1 MGESVRGLLLG
12 GLLCF
17 SGSALAGSSSAG
29 EEFLSITEAV
39 EPNIIFLI
47 DMSEDMADP
56 CDGSTTGDPCIEVV
70 ADAIDQVTQH
80 FDWARFAVVGTSD
93 DSSYGDTFYPIV
105 PLGADYVSISEALDG
120 LEAHSTDTRNL
131 AEALVAIADDYLGNT
146 TTDDGVDDDG
156 DGFDNDWDEA
166 PIEYWCQET
175 HVIIISSSH
184 PWEDSGV
191 DSSFVDTSLTTDVL
205 CDSSGMITT
214 GTDSECLLDNVVSH
228 LYNNDIRSDLSDD
241 QLITTHIVGVDI
253 DSAALAE
260 YLFGNTSDM
269 IDGAGLYATGEDASE
284 IVASIL
290 MMIQD
295 IRSGTYSR
303 STPVVSAEGDYLVYT
318 FYELTGDDEV
328 GMGDGLAL
336 AQGHIR
342 AYEIDDDPTSSTY
355 GHVMYDGPSEYGGAL
370 WDGGTLLVSR
380 PVTAGESNPDDRDG
394 FGKRDIYTF
403 YEPAMDVPDMESEGS
418 NDRRMGFDYEFAT
431 YVGADST
438 VLDTILDTT
447 VSATDAPCADD
458 QAYDLTKDDCVVDTD
473 DLQALIDFARGLPE
487 AEFRYLDGERGRWK
501 LGDSPHSVPVI
512 VEGRNTMYAIDPT
525 YREFLEELEA
535 NSDAGVSPDI
545 VLLAAN
551 DGMLH
556 AFQLEDDAST
566 TDTEEGE
573 ELWAWLPGYLL
584 EREHDAEW
592 AGRLVD
598 LMLYGRTFLFDGS
611 PVVEDVWIDEDD
623 DGIKDC
629 DSVPDDCEWHRVVVV
644 QQGQGGPVTLAL
656 DITDTNDPEFL
667 WEQTDEGD
675 PTAMGYTVGR
685 PTVANVYDA
694 SDSDNPHDRW
704 VAFWGS
710 GRAVPYSE
718 DASYYKT
725 AEANLYMWHVGDD
738 YWGTDEVGYQDDDGD
753 GFPIGDNWH
762 PEADDYGSTLDADS
776 DDSGHY
782 EYGYIAAALAV
793 VDIDSDGDADTL
805 YFPVT
810 ASYSPTDEGGGGYTD
825 PADPGATWMYKAC
838 ISTTEPDDLTWREF
852 YDPLDDG
859 GLSYRSEVYYAATTS
874 WLTDGALGVY
884 WGTGTPYDRE
894 SSDEGFFFAMKD
906 MAPNSCDDDYMEPI
920 TDCGAD
926 GVYTLDAGE
935 GLTGEPVVYAGTV
948 YFSTWVPETDR
959 CDGGTGRLYGL
970 DFEDCDP
977 GMDTDGDGDID
988 EDDEPFLEEEDSY
1001 ISGVTVSDSGTVF
1014 YGSSDVLTDGTG
1026 DAVGTIDVENDPFLG
1041 TQTMAWM
1048 EVF

>member
-1 MGESVRGLLLG
+1 M
-12 GLLCF
+12 
-17 SGSALAGSSSAG
+17 AGSSAGG

-39 EPNIIFLI
+39 EPNIIFLV
-47 DMSEDMADP
+47 DMSKNMADP
-56 CDGSTTGDPCIEVV
+56 CDGTSGDPCIEVV

-93 DSSYGDTFYPIV
+93 DSAYGDTFYPVV
-105 PLGADYVSISEALDG
+105 PLGTDYASLSEALDG
-120 LEAHSTDTRNL
+120 LEAHSTKTLNL
-131 AEALVAIADDYLGNT
+131 AEALVGIADDYLGNT
-146 TTDDGVDDDG
+146 TTDDGIDDDG

-166 PIEYWCQET
+166 GIEYWCQET
-175 HVIIISSSH
+175 HVIIIAQSH

-191 DSSFVDTSLTTDVL
+191 DSSYVDSALTTDVL
-205 CDSSGMITT
+205 CDDGGLIWT
-214 GTDSECLLDNVVSH
+214 GTDSECLLDNVVSY
-228 LYNNDIRSDLSDD
+228 LYDNDIRADLSDD
-241 QLITTHIVGVDI
+241 QLITTHIVGIDI
-253 DSAALAE
+253 ASTALAE
-260 YLFGNTSDM
+260 YLFGNVSDE
-269 IDGAGLYATGEDASE
+269 IDGAGLYATADDAE
-284 IVASIL
+284 GIVAAVL

-318 FYELTGDDEV
+318 FYELSGDDEV
-328 GMGDGLAL
+328 GLGDGLAL

-355 GHVMYDGPSEYGGAL
+355 GQVMYDGPSEYGGAL

-403 YEPAMDVPDMESEGS
+403 YEPAMDISAMNAEGDG
-418 NDRRMGFDYEFAT
+418 DRRMGFDYEFVDA
-431 YVGADST
+431 VGSSSS
-438 VLDTILDTT
+438 VLDTILDTE
-447 VSATDAPCADD
+447 VSSTDAPCAEDD
-458 QAYDLTKDDCVVDTD
+458 SYDLTKDDCLVDED
-473 DLQALIDFARGLPE
+473 DLQALVDFARGLPE
-487 AEFRYLDGERGRWK
+487 AEFRYLEGERGRWK
-501 LGDSPHSVPVI
+501 LGDSPHSIPVI
-512 VEGRNTMYAIDPT
+512 VEGRNSMYAVDPT
-525 YREFLEELEA
+525 YREFLAELEA
-535 NSDAGVSPDI
+535 NSDAGTSPDI

-556 AFQLEDDAST
+556 AFQLEDDT
-566 TDTEEGE
+566 TTSDTEEGE

-584 EREHDAEW
+584 ERDHDAEW

-598 LMLYGRTFLFDGS
+598 LMLYGRTFLFDGA
-611 PVVEDVWIDEDD
+611 PVVEDVWIDADD
-623 DGIKDC
+623 DGVKDC

-675 PTAMGYTVGR
+675 ATAMGYTVGR
-685 PTVANVYDA
+685 PTVANIYDA
-694 SDSDNPHDRW
+694 SDSDNPADRW

-718 DASYYKT
+718 DAAYYKT

-738 YWGTDEVGYQDDDGD
+738 YWETDEVHYQDEDDE

-762 PEADDYGSTLDADS
+762 PEATDYGSTLDGDG

-782 EYGYIAAALAV
+782 EYGYISAALAV
-793 VDIDSDGDADTL
+793 VDVDSDGDADTL

-810 ASYSPTDEGGGGYTD
+810 ASYSPVDEGGGGYTD
-825 PADPGATWMYKAC
+825 PSDPGSTWMYKAC
-838 ISTTEPDDLTWREF
+838 LSTTEPDDLTWVEF
-852 YDPLDDG
+852 YDPVDDG
-859 GLSYRSEVYYAATTS
+859 ALDQRAEVYYAATTA

-894 SSDEGFFFAMKD
+894 SSDEGYFFAMKD
-906 MAPNSCDDDYMEPI
+906 TAPNSCDDDYMAAI

-935 GLTGEPVVYAGTV
+935 GLTSDPVVYAGTV
-948 YFSTWVPETDR
+948 YFATWVPETDR

-988 EDDEPFLEEEDSY
+988 EEDEPYLEEEDSY
-1001 ISGVTVSDSGTVF
+1001 ISGVTVTDKGTLF
-1014 YGSSDVLTDGTG
+1014 YGSSDVLTDGSG